1 MEEKRWIPTPADQF
15 TFGLWTVGNRGRDPF
30 GDAVRESIPPTT
42 TVKELSRLGA
52 YGVTLHDNDLVP
64 EDASLAEHDRIVK
77 QFQAALSDY
86 HMAVPMVTVNLFYDP
101 VFKDGALTSSAK
113 PVRTYAIEKA
123 QRAIDLGVQLG
134 ARIFVLWGG
143 REGSETD
150 AARDPRQAFSH
161 YRDSLNA
168 LTSYIRGSHYDMK
181 IALEAKP
188 NEPRSDIYLPS
199 TGAMLAFIQTLDHP
213 ELVGVNPELAHAKMA
228 GLNPVHEVA
237 QAIDAGKLFHIDL
250 NDQRIGRFDQDLR
263 FGSDDLK
270 GAFYLVKLL
279 EDSHYAG
286 PRHFDAHPYRT
297 EDDAGVWDFAAGC
310 MRSYLIYRDRAQQF
324 ARDPD
329 IQEMLQ
335 AIERLN
341 ADETVIR
348 SAEDRKR
355 WGQHGYAYEKLDQLV
370 NELIL
375 GVR

>member
-1 MEEKRWIPTPADQF
+1 
-15 TFGLWTVGNRGRDPF
+15 
-30 GDAVRESIPPTT
+30 
-42 TVKELSRLGA
+42 
-52 YGVTLHDNDLVP
+52 
-64 EDASLAEHDRIVK
+64 
-77 QFQAALSDY
+77 
-86 HMAVPMVTVNLFYDP
+86 
-101 VFKDGALTSSAK
+101 
-113 PVRTYAIEKA
+113 
-123 QRAIDLGVQLG
+123 
-134 ARIFVLWGG
+134 
-143 REGSETD
+143 
-150 AARDPRQAFSH
+150 
-161 YRDSLNA
+161 
-168 LTSYIRGSHYDMK
+168 MK

-341 ADETVIR
+341 ADETLIR

>member
-1 MEEKRWIPTPADQF
+1 MDNQQFQPQASDRF

-30 GDAVRESIPPTT
+30 GDAVRDTLPPTT
-42 TVKELSRLGA
+42 IVEKLSQLGA

-64 EDASLAEHDRIVK
+64 IDATPSEQDRIVNE
-77 QFQAALSDY
+77 FQRSLRDW

-101 VFKDGALTSSAK
+101 VFKDGALTSSVKA
-113 PVRTYAIEKA
+113 VRRYSIEKA
-123 QRAIDLGVQLG
+123 KRAIDLGHELG
-134 ARIFVLWGG
+134 ATTFVLWGG
-143 REGSETD
+143 REGSEVD
-150 AARDPRQAFSH
+150 GPRDPREALAH
-161 YRDSLNA
+161 YREGINA
-168 LTSYIRGSHYDMK
+168 LTAHIRSQHADMK

-199 TGAMLAFIQTLDHP
+199 TGAMLGFIQTLDDP
-213 ELVGVNPELAHAKMA
+213 EIVGVNPELAHAKMA

-237 QAIDAGKLFHIDL
+237 QALDAQKLFHIDL

-279 EDSHYAG
+279 EDSGYAG

-297 EDDAGVWDFAAGC
+297 ENAQGVWDFAAGC
-310 MRSYLIYRDRAQQF
+310 MRSYLIYQNKVHQF
-324 ARDPD
+324 RNDPE
-329 IQEMLQ
+329 IQGMLKTL
-335 AIERLN
+335 ASLN
-341 ADETVIR
+341 DHSDTIV
-348 SAEDRKR
+348 SGEDRKR
-355 WGQHGYAYEKLDQLV
+355 WGAYGYAYEKLDQLI